1 MQRIMLTAIAA
12 LLTTTAAHA
21 DSQSSN
27 SSSNSSSNNGVT
39 RETRDESYCDDYGCD
54 RIVERRV
61 YRDAP
66 RRSYCGE
73 ARRYWREARRER
85 EERRKR
91 YRDYRDDD
99 D

>member
-1 MQRIMLTAIAA
+1 MPRIMLTAVAA

-39 RETRDESYCDDYGCD
+39 REMRDESYCDDYGCE
-54 RIVERRV
+54 RVVERRV

-66 RRSYCGE
+66 RKRWY
-73 ARRYWREARRER
+73 RERRER
-85 EERRKR
+85 EERRRAR
-91 YRDYRDDD
+91 YYRDDD
-99 D
+99 